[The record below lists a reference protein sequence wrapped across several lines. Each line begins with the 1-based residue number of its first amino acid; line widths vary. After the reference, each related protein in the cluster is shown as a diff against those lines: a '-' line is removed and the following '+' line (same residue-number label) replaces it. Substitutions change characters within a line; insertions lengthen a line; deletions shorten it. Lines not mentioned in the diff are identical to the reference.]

1 VSVEDRTRIEESL
14 RHIDDL
20 VAGLSHLPD
29 PAGRD
34 TARELVEAVL
44 DLHGLALARIMAIVA
59 EAGEGRALL
68 DRLGADEQ
76 VRAVLLL
83 YGLHP
88 EDPAVRLRRALE
100 RLQPRLAAA
109 GVTAALARVTA
120 RSAVVHVTGG
130 PGAEDIRH
138 EVEQAVVD
146 AAPDLDEIA
155 VEWREVA
162 DVAESA
168 AAAG

>member
-1 VSVEDRTRIEESL
+1 MSVEERSRIEDSL

-20 VAGLSHLPD
+20 VAGLSNLPD

-34 TARELVEAVL
+34 TARALLEAVL

-59 EAGEGRALL
+59 EAGEGGALL

-88 EDPAVRLRRALE
+88 EDSAARIRRALE
-100 RLQPRLAAA
+100 RLRPRLAAA
-109 GVTAALARVTA
+109 GATAELARVSA
-120 RSAVVHVTGG
+120 RAAIVRLVGGAVA
-130 PGAEDIRH
+130 AELRQ
-138 EVEQAVVD
+138 EVEEAMVD

-155 VEWREVA
+155 VETMETE
-162 DVAESA
+162 DA
-168 AAAG
+168 AIAG